1 MATTKVDRKMLEFGE
16 LMMDE
21 LGLYADASGVVCDQ
35 DNDAPISINGKT
47 LIYPSN
53 PEVSLNKRNDM
64 LFDPLNNPSL
74 GKHLFGFYAEY
85 RAEQDIDS
93 FYSMPGI
100 DIKDK
105 GIVRAEADDK
115 IIAESG
121 NYFNDSVRYCDLI
134 MRMNGDDNPNLEKFD
149 SNNTERRK

>member
-1 MATTKVDRKMLEFGE
+1 MATAKVDKNMLEFGE

-47 LIYPSN
+47 LIYPAN
-53 PEVSLNKRNDM
+53 PEVTINKRSDM

-74 GKHLFGFYAEY
+74 GKHLFGFFAEY
-85 RAEQDIDS
+85 RAEQRIDS
-93 FYSMPGI
+93 FYTMPGI

-105 GIVRAEADDK
+105 GIIRAEADDAVV
-115 IIAESG
+115 AESG
-121 NYFNDSVRYCDLI
+121 NYYNDSVRYCDLI
-134 MRMNGDDNPNLEKFD
+134 MRMNGDDNPDLNRFD
-149 SNNTERRK
+149 SNIEKKR